1 MKNSYQLHL
10 WEPFWHVIIIL
21 QNPISLLDNVEY
33 IYNISKNILYWIYI
47 YILYKYVKYIYT
59 CDNHLAKPN
68 PSPPPNMQWQNIF
81 SKVLPDNVYVY
92 IFIYLSRFCLI
103 IRRTDTFSCFSYFL
117 IIIRLVALQCHS
129 ETQSTVGKN
138 LLILVAV
145 ICNL

>member
-1 MKNSYQLHL
+1 MKWIYTSY
-10 WEPFWHVIIIL
+10 VGY
-21 QNPISLLDNVEY
+21 NVVY
-33 IYNISKNILYWIYI
+33 IYMLNYISVHEEQLSVAP
-47 YILYKYVKYIYT
+47 LRAFLT

-145 ICNL
+145 ICNLFGNFKWR